1 MSEDMKVKPMQTVAL
16 ENFAIVESFWFFHA
30 KYPFK
35 MAVVR
40 MLHVQRGLDAEGS
53 SSP

>member
-16 ENFAIVESFWFFHA
+16 ENFAIVESFLFFHA